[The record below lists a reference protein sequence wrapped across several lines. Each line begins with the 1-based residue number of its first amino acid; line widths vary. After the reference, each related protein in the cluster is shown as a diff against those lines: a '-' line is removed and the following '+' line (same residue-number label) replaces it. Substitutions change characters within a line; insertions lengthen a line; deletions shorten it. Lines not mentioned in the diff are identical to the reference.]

1 MGIRSGIFVFLSAP
15 YRGGKDRPGRPGSRV
30 KEIGF
35 EREIYPSFQKRD
47 AHALRFGSMNSI
59 FRLLVHGVFEA
70 SLLC

>member
-1 MGIRSGIFVFLSAP
+1 MGIRGGIFVFLRPP
-15 YRGGKDRPGRPGSRV
+15 YHGGKDRTGRPGSRV

-35 EREIYPSFQKRD
+35 YPSFQKRD

-59 FRLLVHGVFEA
+59 TRLLVHGVFEA

>member
-1 MGIRSGIFVFLSAP
+1 MGESERA
-15 YRGGKDRPGRPGSRV
+15 GRPGSRV

-35 EREIYPSFQKRD
+35 ERERERERYPSFQKRD

-59 FRLLVHGVFEA
+59 TRLLVHGVFEA